1 MKMKKILT
9 SLALVVILTGCS
21 QDAPLTK
28 TNNTVEQKALD
39 KKDVFN
45 SLDDYFEEIGNEDM
59 TVSKPNFIIEDK
71 VLNIKFNIK
80 YPDKV
85 EKKMKNTKQAIFYQI
100 EVKKDSANLDKYI
113 KEGKSTFY
121 ENDLN
126 VIPKQNDA
134 YVYEI
139 KIPLLKKPSLEGKS
153 HLLNGENYALVFLN
167 EKKEEKNVL
176 FMMDTGLNI

>member
-1 MKMKKILT
+1 MR
-9 SLALVVILTGCS
+9 
-21 QDAPLTK
+21 
-28 TNNTVEQKALD
+28 
-39 KKDVFN
+39 
-45 SLDDYFEEIGNEDM
+45 
-59 TVSKPNFIIEDK
+59 
-71 VLNIKFNIK
+71 
-80 YPDKV
+80 
-85 EKKMKNTKQAIFYQI
+85 
-100 EVKKDSANLDKYI
+100 SANLDKYI
-113 KEGKSTFY
+113 KDGKSTFY
-121 ENDLN
+121 KNDLN

>member
-1 MKMKKILT
+1 MKKILT
-9 SLALVVILTGCS
+9 SLALVMILTGCS

-28 TNNTVEQKALD
+28 NNTVEQKALD

-176 FMMDTGLNI
+176 FMMNTGLNI